1 LVLPAPPSPPS
12 PLTSTPPSA
21 GVEEFQI
28 GNCKVKAVDLGGH
41 ETARRVWNDH
51 AYGIDAVVYLVDATD
66 QERFPESKRELD
78 KLLAMEVMANVP
90 FLILGNKIDLP
101 TAVPEH
107 HLRGA
112 LGLSATTGKSNY
124 TVGKDSGVRPIEM
137 FMCSIVKRSGYG
149 DGFEWLMKFL

>member
-1 LVLPAPPSPPS
+1 M
-12 PLTSTPPSA
+12 
-21 GVEEFQI
+21 EEFQI

-51 AYGIDAVVYLVDATD
+51 AHGIDAVVYMVDCAD

-78 KLLAMEVMANVP
+78 KLLAMEQLQNVP

-107 HLRGA
+107 ILRGQ
-112 LGLSATTGKSNY
+112 LGLSATTGKSNFS
-124 TVGKDSGVRPIEM
+124 VGKDTGVRPIEVY
-137 FMCSIVKRSGYG
+137 MCSIVKKTGYG
-149 DGFEWLMKFL
+149 DGFEWLMKFV